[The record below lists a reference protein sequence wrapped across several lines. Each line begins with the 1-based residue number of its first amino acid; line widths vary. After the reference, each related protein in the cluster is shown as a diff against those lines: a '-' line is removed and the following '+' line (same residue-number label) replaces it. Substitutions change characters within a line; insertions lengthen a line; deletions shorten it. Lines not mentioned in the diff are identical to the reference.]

1 MMTQRPSFV
10 LFDLGNVLVHISP
23 EAFLQRLGLDTPD
36 RRRFYQAHINEIVRQ
51 YECGNESTDQFLS
64 RLELLLNGKE
74 VETANGVRMRA
85 IQRDEVR
92 DAMLA
97 VIGKPVEGMFEL
109 VAKLSGSVPLG
120 LLSNTNPLHFD
131 WSMEHLPVLRHISS
145 LFLSYR
151 LRSLKPDA
159 RIFDQV
165 LTSLQ
170 VAPGSIF
177 YIDDMPENV
186 DAGKNAGLNSHLF
199 RGREGLEREL
209 RQMGLD

>member
-1 MMTQRPSFV
+1 MMQRPSFV

-64 RLELLLNGKE
+64 RLELLLNGKKGE
-74 VETANGVRMRA
+74 IANGERKRA
-85 IQRDEVR
+85 IHRDEVR
-92 DAMLA
+92 NAMHA
-97 VIGKPVEGMFEL
+97 VIGKPVEGMLEL
-109 VAKLSGSVPLG
+109 VTGLSGAVPLG

-151 LRSLKPDA
+151 LRSLKPDP
-159 RIFDQV
+159 RIFEQV

-170 VAPGSIF
+170 VAPGSIL

-186 DAGKNAGLNSHLF
+186 QAGKNAGLNSHLF
-199 RGREGLEREL
+199 RGRDGLEQEL
-209 RQMGLD
+209 RRLGLG